1 MNEPKKPRLGVL
13 ALMLAAYEPLFPGI
27 TEAQRRYLTG
37 VLDGLSATADF
48 VFPKIALCREDMEE
62 LTAQYNRDDL
72 DGIVIFLLS
81 YAQGQYLVR
90 ALQRNRLPLALALIQ
105 PDETAGADFEEWE
118 LTVNQGIHGSQDC
131 ANALMRAGIPCRQPP

>member
-48 VFPKIALCREDMEE
+48 VLPKIASAARIW
-62 LTAQYNRDDL
+62 R
-72 DGIVIFLLS
+72 S
-81 YAQGQYLVR
+81 
-90 ALQRNRLPLALALIQ
+90 
-105 PDETAGADFEEWE
+105 
-118 LTVNQGIHGSQDC
+118 
-131 ANALMRAGIPCRQPP
+131 